1 MSEFKD
7 QFEKKSSEKEGEK
20 EISTKL
26 KMAIDDLVMKVNGY
40 APEKLEYVVN
50 NLGFTIEGD
59 KYEGLIGIIKG
70 STNMSEAE
78 TLAAMIRTAE
88 EELDKKEKND

>member
-1 MSEFKD
+1 MSEFHD
-7 QFEKKSSEKEGEK
+7 PFEKKSPEKEDEN

-26 KMAIDDLVMKVNGY
+26 KIAIDDLVMKVNGY
-40 APEKLEYVVN
+40 APERLEYVVN

-70 STNMSEAE
+70 SPNISEAE

-88 EELDKKEKND
+88 EELDKKRKN